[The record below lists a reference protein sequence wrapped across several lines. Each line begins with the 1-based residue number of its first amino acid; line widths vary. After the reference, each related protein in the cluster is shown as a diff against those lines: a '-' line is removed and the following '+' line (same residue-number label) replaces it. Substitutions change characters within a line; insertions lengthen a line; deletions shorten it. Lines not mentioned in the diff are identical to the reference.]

1 MYEEAKNRIRWL
13 YDEFDEVIV
22 FVSGGKDSEV
32 IMHLTHEI
40 AEERGKTPVVV
51 SGMSAKQAKE
61 YRISDNKIQEETDWD
76 EDLLKSEMREFEEVI
91 GFSTEELQK
100 ILDKEENEVVK
111 AYEQDDFQK
120 TADNFATHHANV
132 VEGAEDSIVQVVCPH
147 CAGEFGVNK
156 DNFKNNNPNGCGTGL
171 AYSLLSPEQRSRYVG
186 VDLEEG
192 VIQRAQEKHPRGVF
206 VQGSAQELLTSERFK
221 TIDNLI
227 SLFAIDYI
235 GEETMKALIQR
246 TTGRVM
252 FTLFNQPHL
261 PGSSS
266 FYQGKKSFYQ
276 ERHGQNNQRIR
287 NTLQQEG
294 FIIRPLLQQ
303 PYHDI
308 VTNHYNIN
316 TEDISRYRGTRT

>member
-1 MYEEAKNRIRWL
+1 MVDYTMVGVNVGADNYDKFYDNEQTRRENKEVQRILR
-13 YDEFDEVIV
+13 
-22 FVSGGKDSEV
+22 
-32 IMHLTHEI
+32 
-40 AEERGKTPVVV
+40 
-51 SGMSAKQAKE
+51 
-61 YRISDNKIQEETDWD
+61 NTD
-76 EDLLKSEMREFEEVI
+76 FE
-91 GFSTEELQK
+91 GT
-100 ILDKEENEVVK
+100 ILDV
-111 AYEQDDFQK
+111 
-120 TADNFATHHANV
+120 
-132 VEGAEDSIVQVVCPH
+132 
-147 CAGEFGVNK
+147 
-156 DNFKNNNPNGCGTGL
+156 GCGTGL